1 MNSQPELLLTSA
13 TIYAKPFPK
22 FGRPEIIGYIGLENL
37 KYARKISNKTVNFD
51 LNLLVDE
58 VQRKP
63 PELDVKLDRLIQF
76 LSNNEKRLNITTP
89 NKLDSATIF
98 CYRGLMTCITN
109 TPYETEPWIIV
120 ALLFKG
126 NIYLCARDTYIKK
139 LKKKHMSDKDKLFTS
154 WGFKFEQYILS
165 DKPNVKPNPNVPNN
179 EMEEFSCVFKTTL
192 NSHKIIYA
200 AEMDG
205 IRCDKKEVPEAPH
218 TDDDVLNY
226 LQDKEFIELKTNRH
240 LEFPHQQKSY
250 RQYRTKKWWCQSF
263 LVGIDTILC
272 GFRND
277 NGIVE
282 KLQTINVKDLP
293 KMSKQFWDP
302 NVCFNFLDT
311 FFVHVKTCFI
321 REMRRKYG
329 DKDID
334 LKSVPLTSLKFE
346 LVPNMC
352 VECINYE
359 HEDDPILPDWFLTTF
374 GKHQE
379 I

>member
-1 MNSQPELLLTSA
+1 MNSQPELLTNPS
-13 TIYAKPFPK
+13 IYAKNFPK

-37 KYARKISNKTVNFD
+37 KYARKISNTTVNFD
-51 LNLLVDE
+51 LNLLVE
-58 VQRKP
+58 EAQRKP
-63 PELDVKLDRLIQF
+63 PEHDVKLNDLIQF
-76 LSNNEKRLNITTP
+76 LSNNEKRLNLRTP

-98 CYRGLMTCITN
+98 CYRGLMTCVAN
-109 TPYETEPWIIV
+109 SPYENDPWIIV

-126 NIYLCARDTYIKK
+126 NIYLCARDTEVKK
-139 LKKKHMSDKDKLFTS
+139 LQKKIMNERDKLFTS

-165 DKPNVKPNPNVPNN
+165 DKPHVKPNPNVPNN

-192 NSHKIIYA
+192 NSHKIIYG

-205 IRCDKKEVPEAPH
+205 IRCDKKEVPEAPK
-218 TDDDVLNY
+218 TVDDVLHY

-240 LEFPHQQKSY
+240 LEFPHQQRSY
-250 RQYRTKKWWCQSF
+250 RRYKTRKWWCQSF

-282 KLQTINVKDLP
+282 NLQTINVKDLP
-293 KMSKQFWDP
+293 KMSKEYWDP

-311 FFVHVKTCFI
+311 FFVYVKRCFN

-329 DKDID
+329 DKDLD
-334 LKSVPLTSLKFE
+334 LKSVPLMSLMFE
-346 LVPNMC
+346 LVPNKC
-352 VECINYE
+352 VQCINYT